1 MGRSSYYHP
10 DTMALHS
17 GYVPESDY
25 GSRAVPIY
33 QTTSYVFDS
42 VDDASSL
49 FNVEQGGHIYSRI
62 SNPTVAVLEQ
72 RLAALEGGS
81 GAICTA
87 SGMSALFTTFITLC
101 SAGDHIVSSGQIYGS
116 TATLL
121 RHTLKRLGIETT
133 FVSINDQGA
142 LEGAIRAN
150 TKMVFCESIGN
161 PGLEVANLPQINS
174 IASQYGLPVVVDATF
189 APPGLCNTI
198 ESGANVIVHSATKWI
213 GGHGAAVGGVV
224 IDGGN
229 FDWEASGRFPELTE
243 PYEPFH
249 GIKFWEEFGPNA
261 LAMKIRAESM
271 RDIGACMSPNNAF
284 LLLQGI
290 ETLNMRMKQHIA
302 NTKDMVQW
310 LQSQEQVTWVNHP
323 DLPSNPSNV
332 IARELFPN
340 GAGSMLCF
348 GVVGGRAGGG
358 AFIDS
363 LKLASNLANVGDSR
377 TLVLHPGSTTHSR
390 LTHDAMV
397 AAGISEDLIRVSV
410 GIEGIK
416 DIQADFANG
425 LRAAQRVAES
435 QS

>member
-101 SAGDHIVSSGQIYGS
+101 SAGDHIISSGQIYGS

-174 IASQYGLPVVVDATF
+174 IASQHGLPVVVDATF

-302 NTKDMVQW
+302 NTKAMVEW

-425 LRAAQRVAES
+425 LRAAQRVAEA